1 VNPRARMILA
11 IVATVV
17 VVALFF
23 FLFIRSRQSNLA
35 QIRSDIEAEENTSI
49 QLTTELNRL
58 KDLQERAPQLQAEL
72 AEIKQ
77 FVPENHEIPNFIFLV
92 QDSATA
98 AGVDF
103 LSMAPELP
111 KVPPE
116 QAPLAEVRI
125 TIQAKGGYF
134 SLQDFIRRLHNL
146 DRAVRIDSL
155 TMAEASEEG
164 GPVEIAMEIL
174 ARVFFELPAEAPP
187 DPGGR
192 GKRCAC
198 TGRKSGT
205 GDLAVK

>member
-1 VNPRARMILA
+1 MNPRARMILA

-23 FLFIRSRQSNLA
+23 FLFIRSRQSELS

-72 AEIKQ
+72 AEIEQ

-103 LSMAPELP
+103 LAITPELP

-116 QAPLAEVRI
+116 QAPLAEVRMAI
-125 TIQAKGGYF
+125 EAKGGYF
-134 SLQDFIRRLHNL
+134 SLQDFVRRLHNL
-146 DRAVRIDSL
+146 GRAVRIDALEMS
-155 TMAEASEEG
+155 AESETV
-164 GPVEIAMEIL
+164 PVSIAMSL
-174 ARVFFELPAEAPP
+174 DARVFFELPAAAPLIDEAEENVAP
-187 DPGGR
+187 
-192 GKRCAC
+192 
-198 TGRKSGT
+198 TGSP
-205 GDLAVK
+205 APEASP

>member
-11 IVATVV
+11 IIATVII
-17 VVALFF
+17 VALFF
-23 FLFIRSRQSNLA
+23 FLFIRSRQTELS

-77 FVPENHEIPNFIFLV
+77 FVPEDHEIPNFVFLL

-98 AGVDF
+98 AGVEF
-103 LSMAPELP
+103 LSVSPELP
-111 KVPPE
+111 DVPAE

-125 TIQAKGGYF
+125 QVEATGGYF

-146 DRAVRIDSL
+146 GRAVRIDSL
-155 TMAEASEEG
+155 SMSAIEEEI
-164 GPVEIAMEIL
+164 PVPISLEINV
-174 ARVFFELPAEAPP
+174 RVFFELPAEAPLAEDAVENVP
-187 DPGGR
+187 PGT
-192 GKRCAC
+192 APPAEAPAPAA
-198 TGRKSGT
+198 SP
-205 GDLAVK
+205 